1 MHMPIERTG
10 TRVCCMIFQD
20 RELRALL
27 AAPILSRSQQ
37 LTTNAMILMFAPY
50 RDLRNQA
57 VNHLPVHSIR
67 WLI

>member
-1 MHMPIERTG
+1 MLIERSG
-10 TRVCCMIFQD
+10 TRVCGMIFQE

-27 AAPILSRSQQ
+27 AAPSLSRSQQ

-50 RDLRNQA
+50 RDLRNEA
-57 VNHLPVHSIR
+57 VDHLPVHSIR